1 MGSFFITRPKFALVI
16 AILIL
21 IAGTV
26 SITQLPI
33 SEYPQLTPP
42 SVQVSTS
49 YPGAS
54 AVVVEETVAALIEAE
69 VNGVEGMAYMS
80 SKSSDDGSYSLT
92 VTFDIGVNDDL
103 AQINVQNRVSLALP
117 RLPEEV
123 RRQGVSVL
131 KQSSS
136 MLMVVALYS
145 PDDGYDAVF
154 LSNYASINLKDTLAR
169 VSGVSNV
176 SILGA
181 RDYGMRVWL
190 RPNVMTS
197 LGLTASDVTGA
208 IRDQNIQAAAG
219 SLGQEPAPPNQQFQ
233 YTLKAKGRLSEPQE
247 YRDII
252 IRANEDGSIIRLGDV
267 ARVEL
272 GTSSYGWYGNL
283 NGKPAALL
291 AVYQLPSAN
300 ALEIADKIKSEVDRI
315 SKHFPEGILARA
327 VYDTTLYVKTS
338 INDVI
343 MTLFQ
348 ALLLVILVV
357 YVFLQNFRATL
368 IPAVAI
374 PVSLIGTF
382 AGLLALGFTINTIS
396 LFGLILAIGVVVD
409 DAILVVEN
417 VERHIA
423 DGLDS
428 LDATKKR
435 RWTRWGARL

>member
-1 MGSFFITRPKFALVI
+1 MGSFFITQPKFALVI

-21 IAGTV
+21 LAGTV
-26 SITQLPI
+26 SITLLPI

-54 AVVVEETVAALIEAE
+54 AVVVEESVAALIEAE

-103 AQINVQNRVSLALP
+103 AQINVQNRVSQALP

-145 PDDGYDAVF
+145 PDDSYDAVF

-169 VSGVSNV
+169 VNGVSNV
-176 SILGA
+176 NILGA
-181 RDYGMRVWL
+181 RDYGMRIWL

-208 IRDQNIQAAAG
+208 IRDQNIQAAVG

-252 IRANEDGSIIRLGDV
+252 IRAN
-267 ARVEL
+267 
-272 GTSSYGWYGNL
+272 
-283 NGKPAALL
+283 
-291 AVYQLPSAN
+291 
-300 ALEIADKIKSEVDRI
+300 
-315 SKHFPEGILARA
+315 
-327 VYDTTLYVKTS
+327 
-338 INDVI
+338 
-343 MTLFQ
+343 
-348 ALLLVILVV
+348 
-357 YVFLQNFRATL
+357 
-368 IPAVAI
+368 
-374 PVSLIGTF
+374 
-382 AGLLALGFTINTIS
+382 
-396 LFGLILAIGVVVD
+396 
-409 DAILVVEN
+409 
-417 VERHIA
+417 
-423 DGLDS
+423 DS
-428 LDATKKR
+428 P
-435 RWTRWGARL
+435 G